1 MVIVIMH
8 RFSDIVK
15 LFKRHY
21 TSYLLPTLKALGSP
35 DDQHKAKCGKRTD
48 AGVRH

>member
-15 LFKRHY
+15 LFKRHN
-21 TSYLLPTLKALGSP
+21 TSFITFSWVAR
-35 DDQHKAKCGKRTD
+35 DDCGFE
-48 AGVRH
+48 